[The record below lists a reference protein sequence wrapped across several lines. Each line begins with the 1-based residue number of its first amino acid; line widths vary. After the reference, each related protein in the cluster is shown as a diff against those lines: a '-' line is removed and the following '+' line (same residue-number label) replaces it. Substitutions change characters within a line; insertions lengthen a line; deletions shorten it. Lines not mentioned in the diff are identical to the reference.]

1 MIICP
6 GCGADMKFDPEKQKL
21 VCLYC
26 DKELDPKEYRAPKA
40 AEASEE
46 EGYYTA
52 TIYMCPQCGAEIL
65 STEETVATF
74 CSYCGTSVILEGRA
88 SEQKKPDMVS
98 PFRTG
103 KKDCEASYRRLV
115 KKALFAPN
123 DLKEQ
128 SVIEKFRGI
137 YMPYWVYAMETD
149 EEFKVRGTTE
159 IRNGDYIEKS
169 TYEIKSPV
177 KASFEG
183 IAFDASS
190 GFADNLSDAI
200 APFRPKDH
208 AVDFD
213 AAYLSGFYADAGD
226 LGPDVYRDDAK
237 EVAVDNIASQIQ
249 KQFNYSRYSVNRSDL
264 KKAIHYTDSSKSA
277 LFPVWFMSVRN
288 KKGDR
293 ISYAVVNGETGKA
306 AAEIPIDFKKYL
318 LGALLI
324 AVPVFILLNLFLTP
338 TPFKMLLASTIL
350 AIMSYLIADRQLNKV
365 YAREMFL
372 DDKGK
377 KAAGKIPVDKKWKE
391 AAEQARVPE
400 RSSKTLILV
409 LKVITQVG
417 LWIVML
423 AVFLMLAGIIASVL
437 DLDISDSLAI
447 STIVAYVLVTAV
459 ITKKVGNW
467 FNKKAGVQKKET
479 TVKAKSGYKSRYLY
493 KQVVAVGIAA
503 LMLLIRPTEDY
514 YYYIAAGVAFL
525 LIVWSFYDIIRQQ
538 NLLTT
543 RKLPHLNARG
553 GDENA

>member
-21 VCLYC
+21 VCRYC
-26 DKELDPKEYRAPKA
+26 DKVLDPKEYHAPKA
-40 AEASEE
+40 AEASEQ

-52 TIYMCPQCGAEIL
+52 TIFTCPQCGAEIL

-88 SEQKKPDMVS
+88 SEQEKPDMVI
-98 PFRTG
+98 PFRIG
-103 KKDCEASYRRLV
+103 KKEGEESYRRLV

-123 DLKEQ
+123 DLKNE

-137 YMPYWVYAMETD
+137 YMPYWVYSMETD
-149 EEFKVRGTTE
+149 EEFKVRGVTE
-159 IRNGDYIEKS
+159 TRNGDYIEKS

-183 IAFDASS
+183 ISFDASS

-213 AAYLSGFYADAGD
+213 PAYLSGYYADAGD
-226 LGPDVYRDDAK
+226 ISPDVYREDAK

-249 KQFNYSRYSVNRSDL
+249 KKFNYSKYSVNRTDL

-318 LGALLI
+318 LGALII
-324 AVPVFILLNLFLTP
+324 AVPVFILLNLFFTP
-338 TPFKMLLASTIL
+338 TPFKMLLASTVL
-350 AIMSYLIADRQLNKV
+350 ALLSYIISNRQLNKV

-377 KAAGKIPVDKKWKE
+377 KAAGKVPVDKKWQE
-391 AAEQARVPE
+391 AAAQARVPE
-400 RSSKTLILV
+400 KSNKTLILV
-409 LKVITQVG
+409 LKRLTQIG
-417 LWIVML
+417 LWVVMFAVCMMIV
-423 AVFLMLAGIIASVL
+423 GGIASVL
-437 DLDISDSLAI
+437 DVDISDTFALSALGGYI
-447 STIVAYVLVTAV
+447 V
-459 ITKKVGNW
+459 ITIFITRKVGNW
-467 FNKKAGVQKKET
+467 FNQKAGVQKKGT
-479 TVKAKSGYKSRYLY
+479 TVKAKSGYKSGYLF
-493 KQVVAVGIAA
+493 KQIVAVGIAV
-503 LMLLIRPTEDY
+503 LMLFLRPTDDY

>member
-1 MIICP
+1 
-6 GCGADMKFDPEKQKL
+6 MKFDPEKQKL
-21 VCLYC
+21 VCQYC
-26 DKELDPKEYRAPKA
+26 DKELDPKDYRAPKA
-40 AEASEE
+40 AEASEQQ
-46 EGYYTA
+46 GYYTA
-52 TIYMCPQCGAEIL
+52 TIYTCPQCGAEIL

-88 SEQKKPDMVS
+88 SEQERPNMVI
-98 PFRTG
+98 PFRIG
-103 KKDCEASYRRLV
+103 KKDAEASYRRLV
-115 KKALFAPN
+115 KQALFAPN
-123 DLKEQ
+123 DLKAD

-137 YMPYWVYAMETD
+137 YMPYWVYSLETD
-149 EEFKVRGTTE
+149 EEFKVRGVTE
-159 IRNGDYIEKS
+159 VRNGDYIEKS

-183 IAFDASS
+183 ISFDASS

-213 AAYLSGFYADAGD
+213 PAYLSGYYADAGD
-226 LGPDVYRDDAK
+226 LSPDVYRDDAK
-237 EVAVDNIASQIQ
+237 EVAVDNIAAQIQ
-249 KQFNYSRYSVNRSDL
+249 NQFNYSKYSVNRSDL
-264 KKAIHYTDSSKSA
+264 KKAIHYSDSSKSA

-324 AVPVFILLNLFLTP
+324 AVPVFVLLNLFLTA
-338 TPFKMLLASTIL
+338 TPFKMLLASTVL
-350 AIMSYLIADRQLNKV
+350 ALLSYVIADRQLNKV

-377 KAAGKIPVDKKWKE
+377 KAAGKVPVDKKWQE
-391 AAEQARVPE
+391 AAAQARVPE
-400 RSSKTLILV
+400 KSNKTLIMV
-409 LKVITQVG
+409 LKRMTQVG

-423 AVFLMLAGIIASVL
+423 AVFLMLAGVVASVL
-437 DLDISDSLAI
+437 DIDVSDSLAV
-447 STIVAYVLVTAV
+447 STIGAYILTTVIVTR
-459 ITKKVGNW
+459 KVGNW
-467 FNKKAGVQKKET
+467 FNKKAGIQKKEPA
-479 TVKAKSGYKSRYLY
+479 VKAKSSYKSKYLF
-493 KQVVAVGIAA
+493 KQLAAVGIAA
-503 LMLLIRPTEDY
+503 LMLVMRPTDDY

>member
-1 MIICP
+1 
-6 GCGADMKFDPEKQKL
+6 MKFDPEKQKL
-21 VCLYC
+21 VCQYC
-26 DKELDPKEYRAPKA
+26 DKELDPKDYRAPKA
-40 AEASEE
+40 AEASEQQ
-46 EGYYTA
+46 GYYTA
-52 TIYMCPQCGAEIL
+52 TIYTCPQCGAEIL

-88 SEQKKPDMVS
+88 SEQERPNMVI
-98 PFRTG
+98 PFRIG
-103 KKDCEASYRRLV
+103 KKDAEASYRRLV
-115 KKALFAPN
+115 KQALFAPN
-123 DLKEQ
+123 DLKAD

-137 YMPYWVYAMETD
+137 YMPYWVYSLETD
-149 EEFKVRGTTE
+149 EEFKVRGVTE
-159 IRNGDYIEKS
+159 VRNGDYIEKS

-183 IAFDASS
+183 ISFDASS

-200 APFRPKDH
+200 APFRPKDQ

-213 AAYLSGFYADAGD
+213 PAYLSGYYADAGD
-226 LGPDVYRDDAK
+226 LSPDVYRDDAK
-237 EVAVDNIASQIQ
+237 EVAVDNIAAQIQ
-249 KQFNYSRYSVNRSDL
+249 NQFNYSKYSVNRSDL
-264 KKAIHYTDSSKSA
+264 KKAIHYNDSSKSA

-324 AVPVFILLNLFLTP
+324 AVPVFVLLNLFLTA
-338 TPFKMLLASTIL
+338 TPFKMLLASTVL
-350 AIMSYLIADRQLNKV
+350 ALLSYVIADRQLNKV

-377 KAAGKIPVDKKWKE
+377 KAAGKVPVDKKWQE
-391 AAEQARVPE
+391 AAAQARIPE
-400 RSSKTLILV
+400 KSNKTLIMV
-409 LKVITQVG
+409 LKRMTQVG

-423 AVFLMLAGIIASVL
+423 AVFLMLAGVVASVL
-437 DLDISDSLAI
+437 DIDVSDSLAV
-447 STIVAYVLVTAV
+447 STIGAYILTTVIVTR
-459 ITKKVGNW
+459 KVGNW
-467 FNKKAGVQKKET
+467 FNKKAGIQKKEPA
-479 TVKAKSGYKSRYLY
+479 VKAKSSYKSKYLF
-493 KQVVAVGIAA
+493 KQLAAVGIAA
-503 LMLLIRPTEDY
+503 LMLVMRPTDDY

>member
-1 MIICP
+1 
-6 GCGADMKFDPEKQKL
+6 
-21 VCLYC
+21 
-26 DKELDPKEYRAPKA
+26 
-40 AEASEE
+40 
-46 EGYYTA
+46 
-52 TIYMCPQCGAEIL
+52 
-65 STEETVATF
+65 
-74 CSYCGTSVILEGRA
+74 
-88 SEQKKPDMVS
+88 
-98 PFRTG
+98 
-103 KKDCEASYRRLV
+103 
-115 KKALFAPN
+115 
-123 DLKEQ
+123 
-128 SVIEKFRGI
+128 
-137 YMPYWVYAMETD
+137 MPYWVYSLETD
-149 EEFKVRGTTE
+149 EEFKVRGVTE
-159 IRNGDYIEKS
+159 VRNGDYIEKS

-183 IAFDASS
+183 ISFDASS

-213 AAYLSGFYADAGD
+213 PAYLSGYYADAGD
-226 LGPDVYRDDAK
+226 LSPDVYRDDAK
-237 EVAVDNIASQIQ
+237 EVAVDNIAAQIQ
-249 KQFNYSRYSVNRSDL
+249 NQFNYSKYSVNRSDL
-264 KKAIHYTDSSKSA
+264 KKAIHYNDSSKSA

-324 AVPVFILLNLFLTP
+324 AVPVFVLLNLFLTA
-338 TPFKMLLASTIL
+338 TPFKMLLASTVL
-350 AIMSYLIADRQLNKV
+350 ALLSYVIADRQLNKV

-377 KAAGKIPVDKKWKE
+377 KAAGKVPVDKKWQE
-391 AAEQARVPE
+391 AAAQARIPE
-400 RSSKTLILV
+400 KSNKTLIMV
-409 LKVITQVG
+409 LKRMTQVG

-423 AVFLMLAGIIASVL
+423 AVFLMLAGVVASVL
-437 DLDISDSLAI
+437 DIDVSDSLAV
-447 STIVAYVLVTAV
+447 STIGAYILTTVIVTR
-459 ITKKVGNW
+459 KVGNW
-467 FNKKAGVQKKET
+467 FNKKAGIQKKEPA
-479 TVKAKSGYKSRYLY
+479 VKAKSSYKSKYLF
-493 KQVVAVGIAA
+493 KQLAAVGIAA
-503 LMLLIRPTEDY
+503 LMLVMRPTDDY

>member
-21 VCLYC
+21 ICQYC
-26 DKELDPKEYRAPKA
+26 DKELDPREYHAPKA

-52 TIYMCPQCGAEIL
+52 TIFTCPQCGAEIL

-88 SEQKKPDMVS
+88 SEQEKPNMVI
-98 PFRTG
+98 PFRIG
-103 KKDCEASYRRLV
+103 KKDTETSYRRLV
-115 KKALFAPN
+115 KQSLFAPN
-123 DLKEQ
+123 DLKTD

-159 IRNGDYIEKS
+159 VRNGDYIEKS

-177 KASFEG
+177 KATFEG
-183 IAFDASS
+183 ISFDASS

-213 AAYLSGFYADAGD
+213 PAYLSGFYADAGD
-226 LGPDVYRDDAK
+226 LSPDVYRDDAK

-249 KQFNYSRYSVNRSDL
+249 KQFNYSKYSVNRNDL
-264 KKAIHYTDSSKSA
+264 KKALHYTDSSKSA

-324 AVPVFILLNLFLTP
+324 AVPLFILLNLFLTP
-338 TPFKMLLASTIL
+338 TPFKMLLASTVL
-350 AIMSYLIADRQLNKV
+350 ALMSYIISNRQLDKV

-377 KAAGKIPVDKKWKE
+377 KAAGKVPVDKKWQK
-391 AAEQARVPE
+391 AAEQARMPE
-400 RSSKTLILV
+400 KSNKTLIIV
-409 LKVITQVG
+409 LKILTQIG
-417 LWIVML
+417 LWILMF
-423 AVFLMLAGIIASVL
+423 AVFMMLAGLIAS
-437 DLDISDSLAI
+437 SLFAASI
-447 STIVAYVLVTAV
+447 LGGYILVTVV
-459 ITKKVGNW
+459 ITRKVGNW
-467 FNKKAGVQKKET
+467 FNRKAGIQKKET
-479 TVKAKSGYKSRYLY
+479 GVKAKSGYKSKYLF
-493 KQVVAVGIAA
+493 KQVIAVGIAA
-503 LMLLIRPTEDY
+503 LMLLFRPTDDY
-514 YYYIAAGVAFL
+514 YYYIAAGIAFL
-525 LIVWSFYDIIRQQ
+525 LIVWSFYDIIHQQ
-538 NLLTT
+538 NLLTS

>member
-21 VCLYC
+21 VCRYC
-26 DKELDPKEYRAPKA
+26 DKVLDPKEYHAPKA
-40 AEASEE
+40 AEASEQ

-52 TIYMCPQCGAEIL
+52 TVFTCPQCGAEIL

-88 SEQKKPDMVS
+88 SEQEKPDMVI
-98 PFRTG
+98 PFRIG
-103 KKDCEASYRRLV
+103 KKEGEESYRRLV

-123 DLKEQ
+123 DLKNE

-137 YMPYWVYAMETD
+137 YMPYWVYSMETD
-149 EEFKVRGTTE
+149 EEFK
-159 IRNGDYIEKS
+159 
-169 TYEIKSPV
+169 
-177 KASFEG
+177 
-183 IAFDASS
+183 
-190 GFADNLSDAI
+190 DNLSDAI

-213 AAYLSGFYADAGD
+213 PAYLSGYYADAGD
-226 LGPDVYRDDAK
+226 ITPDVYREDAK

-249 KQFNYSRYSVNRSDL
+249 KQFNYSKYSVNRTDL

-318 LGALLI
+318 LGALII
-324 AVPVFILLNLFLTP
+324 AVPVFILLNLFFTP
-338 TPFKMLLASTIL
+338 TPFKMLLASTVL
-350 AIMSYLIADRQLNKV
+350 ALLSYIISNRQLNKV

-377 KAAGKIPVDKKWKE
+377 KAAGKVPVDKKWQE
-391 AAEQARVPE
+391 AAAQARVPE
-400 RSSKTLILV
+400 KSNKTLILV
-409 LKVITQVG
+409 LKRLTQIG
-417 LWIVML
+417 LWVVMFAVCMMIV
-423 AVFLMLAGIIASVL
+423 GGIASVL
-437 DLDISDSLAI
+437 DVDISDTFALSALGGYI
-447 STIVAYVLVTAV
+447 V
-459 ITKKVGNW
+459 ITIFITRKVGNW
-467 FNKKAGVQKKET
+467 FNQKAGVQKKGA
-479 TVKAKSGYKSRYLY
+479 TVKAKSGYKSGYLF
-493 KQVVAVGIAA
+493 KQIVAVGIAV
-503 LMLLIRPTEDY
+503 LMLFLQPTDDY

>member
-1 MIICP
+1 
-6 GCGADMKFDPEKQKL
+6 MKFDPEKQKL
-21 VCLYC
+21 VCQYC
-26 DKELDPKEYRAPKA
+26 DKELDPKDYRAPKA
-40 AEASEE
+40 AEASEQQ
-46 EGYYTA
+46 GYYTA
-52 TIYMCPQCGAEIL
+52 TIYTCPQCGAEIL

-88 SEQKKPDMVS
+88 SEQERPNMVI
-98 PFRTG
+98 PFRIG
-103 KKDCEASYRRLV
+103 KKDAEASYRRLV
-115 KKALFAPN
+115 KQALFAPN
-123 DLKEQ
+123 DLKAD

-137 YMPYWVYAMETD
+137 YMPYWVYSLETD
-149 EEFKVRGTTE
+149 EEFKVRGVTE
-159 IRNGDYIEKS
+159 VRNGDYIEKS

-183 IAFDASS
+183 ISFDASS

-213 AAYLSGFYADAGD
+213 PAYLSGYYADAGD
-226 LGPDVYRDDAK
+226 LSPDVYRDDAK
-237 EVAVDNIASQIQ
+237 EVAVDNIAAQIQ
-249 KQFNYSRYSVNRSDL
+249 NQFNYSKYSVNRSDL
-264 KKAIHYTDSSKSA
+264 KKAIHYNDSSKSA

-324 AVPVFILLNLFLTP
+324 AVPVFVLLNLFLTA
-338 TPFKMLLASTIL
+338 TPFKMLLASTVL
-350 AIMSYLIADRQLNKV
+350 ALLSYVIADRQLNKV

-377 KAAGKIPVDKKWKE
+377 KAAGKGPVDKKWQE
-391 AAEQARVPE
+391 AAAQARVPE
-400 RSSKTLILV
+400 KSNKTLIMV
-409 LKVITQVG
+409 LKRMTQVG

-423 AVFLMLAGIIASVL
+423 AVFLMLAGVVASVL
-437 DLDISDSLAI
+437 DIDVSDSLAV
-447 STIVAYVLVTAV
+447 STIGAYILTTVIVTR
-459 ITKKVGNW
+459 KVGNW
-467 FNKKAGVQKKET
+467 FNKKAGIQKKEPA
-479 TVKAKSGYKSRYLY
+479 VKAKSSYKSKYLF
-493 KQVVAVGIAA
+493 KQLAAVGIAA
-503 LMLLIRPTEDY
+503 LMLVMRPTDDY

>member
-1 MIICP
+1 
-6 GCGADMKFDPEKQKL
+6 MKFDPEKQKL
-21 VCLYC
+21 VCQYC
-26 DKELDPKEYRAPKA
+26 DKELDPKDYRAPKA
-40 AEASEE
+40 AEASEQQ
-46 EGYYTA
+46 GYYTA
-52 TIYMCPQCGAEIL
+52 TIYTCPQCGAEIL

-88 SEQKKPDMVS
+88 SEQERPNMVI
-98 PFRTG
+98 PFRIG
-103 KKDCEASYRRLV
+103 KKDAEASYRRLV
-115 KKALFAPN
+115 KQALFAPN
-123 DLKEQ
+123 DLKAD

-137 YMPYWVYAMETD
+137 YMPYWVYSLETD
-149 EEFKVRGTTE
+149 EEFKVRGVTE
-159 IRNGDYIEKS
+159 VRNGDYIEKS

-183 IAFDASS
+183 ISFDASS

-213 AAYLSGFYADAGD
+213 PAYLSGYYADAGD
-226 LGPDVYRDDAK
+226 LSPDVYRDDAK
-237 EVAVDNIASQIQ
+237 EVAVDNIAAQIQ
-249 KQFNYSRYSVNRSDL
+249 NQFNYSKYSVNRSDL
-264 KKAIHYTDSSKSA
+264 KKAIHYNDSSKSA

-324 AVPVFILLNLFLTP
+324 AVPVFVLLNLFLTA
-338 TPFKMLLASTIL
+338 TPFKMLLASTVL
-350 AIMSYLIADRQLNKV
+350 ALLSYVIADRQLNKV

-377 KAAGKIPVDKKWKE
+377 KAAGKVPVDKKWQE
-391 AAEQARVPE
+391 AAAQARVPE
-400 RSSKTLILV
+400 KSNKTLIMV
-409 LKVITQVG
+409 LKRMTQVG

-423 AVFLMLAGIIASVL
+423 AVFLMLAGVVASVL
-437 DLDISDSLAI
+437 DIDVSDSLAV
-447 STIVAYVLVTAV
+447 STIGAYILTTVIVTR
-459 ITKKVGNW
+459 KVGNW
-467 FNKKAGVQKKET
+467 FNKKAGIQKKEPA
-479 TVKAKSGYKSRYLY
+479 VKAKSSYKSKYLF
-493 KQVVAVGIAA
+493 KQLAAVGIAA
-503 LMLLIRPTEDY
+503 LMLVMRPTDDY